1 MRDVLISFLLFF
13 HIFSCSAKKKESQNV
28 ILGADIALDCIL
40 TSPVGDVPNDIYTV
54 GNIEPTDKYPPFTK
68 KLEVFGITL
77 IARDEISNDF
87 MQNVGNTISDMFSIT
102 SDTDLDMQRQVI
114 ESLYKYKTVIPLF
127 YGEDWNI
134 SHSEENSWDETSSS
148 NSLCDIIIEDIPNQ
162 VMEVVEHIL
171 HHVTD
176 VGLHYAMNDDWGLLS
191 DSELYRVT
199 NDAIISGDYD
209 IAQYSDIDEEDVR
222 NRVILQEYAYW
233 IIYTSWDLRQKYGPE
248 ESEWSIMSRNELA
261 TKQSGSYDLFIRTI
275 PKVMTC
281 PGDSILNLFEQ

>member
-1 MRDVLISFLLFF
+1 MRNVLISFLLFF
-13 HIFSCSAKKKESQNV
+13 FIFSCSTKKESQNV
-28 ILGADIALDCIL
+28 ILGADIALDCML
-40 TSPVGDVPNDIYTV
+40 TSPVGDVPNNIYTV
-54 GNIEPTDKYPPFTK
+54 GNIEPTEKYPPFTK
-68 KLEVFGITL
+68 KLEVCGVTL

-87 MQNVGNTISDMFSIT
+87 MQNVGNTISEMFTIT
-102 SDTDLDMQRQVI
+102 SDTDLDIQRQVI
-114 ESLYKYKTVIPLF
+114 ESLYQYKTVIPLF

-134 SHSEENSWDETSSS
+134 SHSEENSWDETSSA
-148 NSLCDIIIEDIPNQ
+148 NSLCDIIMEDIPNQ

-176 VGLHYAMNDDWGLLS
+176 VGLHYVMNDDWGLLS
-191 DSELYRVT
+191 GSELYRVT

-209 IAQYSDIDEEDVR
+209 IAQYSDIGEEDVR

-233 IIYTSWDLRQKYGPE
+233 IIYTAWDLRKKYGPT

-261 TKQSGSYDLFIRTI
+261 TKQSGSYDLFTRTI

-281 PGDSILNLFEQ
+281 PSDSILNLF

>member
-1 MRDVLISFLLFF
+1 MRNVLISFLLFF
-13 HIFSCSAKKKESQNV
+13 FIFSCSTKKESQNV
-28 ILGADIALDCIL
+28 ILGADIALDCML
-40 TSPVGDVPNDIYTV
+40 TSPVGDVPNNIYTV
-54 GNIEPTDKYPPFTK
+54 GNIEPTEKYPPFTK
-68 KLEVFGITL
+68 KLEVCGVTL

-87 MQNVGNTISDMFSIT
+87 MQNVGNTISEMFTIT
-102 SDTDLDMQRQVI
+102 SDTDLDIQRQVI
-114 ESLYKYKTVIPLF
+114 ESLYQYKTVIPLF

-134 SHSEENSWDETSSS
+134 SHSEENSWDETSSA
-148 NSLCDIIIEDIPNQ
+148 NSLCDIIMEDIPNQ

-176 VGLHYAMNDDWGLLS
+176 VGLHYVMNDDWGLLS
-191 DSELYRVT
+191 GSELYRVT

-209 IAQYSDIDEEDVR
+209 IAQYSDIGEEDVR

-233 IIYTSWDLRQKYGPE
+233 IIYTAWDLRKKYGPT

-261 TKQSGSYDLFIRTI
+261 AKQSGSYDLFTRTI

-281 PGDSILNLFEQ
+281 PSDSILNLFEQ

>member
-13 HIFSCSAKKKESQNV
+13 HILSCSTKKESQNV
-28 ILGADIALDCIL
+28 ILGADIALDCML
-40 TSPVGDVPNDIYTV
+40 TSPIGDVPNNIYTV

-87 MQNVGNTISDMFSIT
+87 MENVGNTISEMFSIT

-134 SHSEENSWDETSSS
+134 SYSEENSWDETSSS
-148 NSLCDIIIEDIPNQ
+148 NSLCDIIMEDIPNQ

-209 IAQYSDIDEEDVR
+209 IDQYSDIDEEDIR

-233 IIYTSWDLRQKYGPE
+233 IIYTSWDLRQKYGPT

-261 TKQSGSYDLFIRTI
+261 TKQSGSYDLFTRTI

>member
-13 HIFSCSAKKKESQNV
+13 HIFSCSAKKESQNV
-28 ILGADIALDCIL
+28 ILGAEIALDCIL
-40 TSPVGDVPNDIYTV
+40 TSPIGDVPNDIYTV

-134 SHSEENSWDETSSS
+134 SYSEENSWDETSSA
-148 NSLCDIIIEDIPNQ
+148 NSLCDIIMEDIPNQ

-199 NDAIISGDYD
+199 NDAIISGDYN

-233 IIYTSWDLRQKYGPE
+233 IIYTSWDLRQKYGPA
-248 ESEWSIMSRNELA
+248 ESEWSIMSRNELI
-261 TKQSGSYDLFIRTI
+261 TKQSGSYDLFTRTI

-281 PGDSILNLFEQ
+281 PSDSILNLFEQ

>member
-1 MRDVLISFLLFF
+1 MRNVLISFLLFF
-13 HIFSCSAKKKESQNV
+13 FIFSCSTKKESQNV

-40 TSPVGDVPNDIYTV
+40 TSPIGNVPNDIYTV

-148 NSLCDIIIEDIPNQ
+148 NSLCDIIMEDIPNQ

-191 DSELYRVT
+191 SSELYRVT

-209 IAQYSDIDEEDVR
+209 IAQYSDIDEENVR

-233 IIYTSWDLRQKYGPE
+233 IIYTSWDLRQKYGPA

-261 TKQSGSYDLFIRTI
+261 TKQSGSYDLFTRTI

>member
-1 MRDVLISFLLFF
+1 MRNVLISFLLFF
-13 HIFSCSAKKKESQNV
+13 FIFSCSTKKESQNV
-28 ILGADIALDCIL
+28 ILGVDIALDCML
-40 TSPVGDVPNDIYTV
+40 TSPVGDVPNNIYTV
-54 GNIEPTDKYPPFTK
+54 GNIEPTEKYPPFTK
-68 KLEVFGITL
+68 KLEVCGVTL

-87 MQNVGNTISDMFSIT
+87 MQNVGNTISEMFTIT
-102 SDTDLDMQRQVI
+102 SDTDLDIQRQVI
-114 ESLYKYKTVIPLF
+114 ESLYQYKTVIPLF

-134 SHSEENSWDETSSS
+134 SHSEENSWDETSSA
-148 NSLCDIIIEDIPNQ
+148 NSLCDIIMEDIPNQ

-176 VGLHYAMNDDWGLLS
+176 VGLHYVMNDDWGLLS
-191 DSELYRVT
+191 GSELYRVT

-209 IAQYSDIDEEDVR
+209 IAQYSDISEEDVR

-233 IIYTSWDLRQKYGPE
+233 IIYTAWDLRKKYGPT

-261 TKQSGSYDLFIRTI
+261 TKQSGSYDLFTRTI

-281 PGDSILNLFEQ
+281 PSDSILNLFEQ

>member
-13 HIFSCSAKKKESQNV
+13 HIFSCSAKKESQNV

-40 TSPVGDVPNDIYTV
+40 TSPIGNVPNNIYTV

-134 SHSEENSWDETSSS
+134 SYSEENSWDETSSS
-148 NSLCDIIIEDIPNQ
+148 NSLCDIIMEDIPNQ

-199 NDAIISGDYD
+199 NDAIISGDYN

-233 IIYTSWDLRQKYGPE
+233 IIYTSWDLRQKYGPA
-248 ESEWSIMSRNELA
+248 ESEWSIMSRNELI
-261 TKQSGSYDLFIRTI
+261 TKQSGSYDLFTRTI

-281 PGDSILNLFEQ
+281 PSDSILNLFEQ

>member
-1 MRDVLISFLLFF
+1 MRNVLISFILFF
-13 HIFSCSAKKKESQNV
+13 PIFSCSTKKESQNV
-28 ILGADIALDCIL
+28 ILGSDIALDCML
-40 TSPVGDVPNDIYTV
+40 TSPIGDVPNNIYTV
-54 GNIEPTDKYPPFTK
+54 GNIEPTEKYPPFTK
-68 KLEVFGITL
+68 KLEVCGVTL

-87 MQNVGNTISDMFSIT
+87 MQNVGNTISEMFTIT
-102 SDTDLDMQRQVI
+102 SDTDLDIQRQVI
-114 ESLYKYKTVIPLF
+114 ESLYQYKTVIPLF

-134 SHSEENSWDETSSS
+134 SHSEENSWDETSSA
-148 NSLCDIIIEDIPNQ
+148 NSLCDIIMEDIPNQ

-176 VGLHYAMNDDWGLLS
+176 VGLHYVMNDDWGLLS
-191 DSELYRVT
+191 GSELYRVT

-209 IAQYSDIDEEDVR
+209 IAQYSDISEEDVR

-233 IIYTSWDLRQKYGPE
+233 IIYTAWDLRKKYGPT

-261 TKQSGSYDLFIRTI
+261 TKQSGSYDLFTRTI

-281 PGDSILNLFEQ
+281 PSDSILNLFEQ

>member
-1 MRDVLISFLLFF
+1 MRNVLISFLLFF
-13 HIFSCSAKKKESQNV
+13 FIFSCSTKKESQNV
-28 ILGADIALDCIL
+28 ILGADIALDCML
-40 TSPVGDVPNDIYTV
+40 TSPIGDVPNNIYTV
-54 GNIEPTDKYPPFTK
+54 GNIEPTEKYPPFTK
-68 KLEVFGITL
+68 KLEVCGVTL

-87 MQNVGNTISDMFSIT
+87 MQNVGNTISEMFTIT

-114 ESLYKYKTVIPLF
+114 ESLYQYKTVIPLF

-134 SHSEENSWDETSSS
+134 SHSEENSWDETSSA
-148 NSLCDIIIEDIPNQ
+148 NSLCDIIMEDIPNQ

-176 VGLHYAMNDDWGLLS
+176 VGLHYVMNDDWGLLS
-191 DSELYRVT
+191 GSELYRVT

-209 IAQYSDIDEEDVR
+209 IAQYSDISEEDVR
-222 NRVILQEYAYW
+222 NRVILQEYAYC
-233 IIYTSWDLRQKYGPE
+233 IIYTAWDLRKKYGPT

-261 TKQSGSYDLFIRTI
+261 AKQSGSYDLFTRTI

-281 PGDSILNLFEQ
+281 PSDSILNLFEQ

>member
-13 HIFSCSAKKKESQNV
+13 HILSCSTKKESQNV
-28 ILGADIALDCIL
+28 ILGADIALDCML
-40 TSPVGDVPNDIYTV
+40 TSPIGDVPNNIYTV

-87 MQNVGNTISDMFSIT
+87 MENVGNTISEMFSIT

-134 SHSEENSWDETSSS
+134 SYSEENSWNETSSS
-148 NSLCDIIIEDIPNQ
+148 NSLCDIIMEDIPNQ

-209 IAQYSDIDEEDVR
+209 IDQYSDIDEEDIR

-233 IIYTSWDLRQKYGPE
+233 IIYTSWDLRQKYGPT

-261 TKQSGSYDLFIRTI
+261 TKQSGSYDLFTRTI

>member
-1 MRDVLISFLLFF
+1 MRNVLISFLLFF
-13 HIFSCSAKKKESQNV
+13 FIFSCSTKKESQNV
-28 ILGADIALDCIL
+28 ILGADIALDCML
-40 TSPVGDVPNDIYTV
+40 TSPIGHVPNNIYTV
-54 GNIEPTDKYPPFTK
+54 GNIEPTEKYPPFTK
-68 KLEVFGITL
+68 KLEVCGVTL

-87 MQNVGNTISDMFSIT
+87 MQNVGNTISEMFSIT
-102 SDTDLDMQRQVI
+102 SETDIDIQRQVI

-134 SHSEENSWDETSSS
+134 SQLEESSWDETSSA
-148 NSLCDIIIEDIPNQ
+148 NSLCDIIMEDIPNQ

-176 VGLHYAMNDDWGLLS
+176 VGLHYVMNDDWGLLS
-191 DSELYRVT
+191 GSELYRVT

-209 IAQYSDIDEEDVR
+209 IAQYSDIGEEDVR

-233 IIYTSWDLRQKYGPE
+233 IIYTAWDLRKKYGPT

-261 TKQSGSYDLFIRTI
+261 TKQSGSYDLFTRTI
-275 PKVMTC
+275 PKVLTC
-281 PGDSILNLFEQ
+281 PSDSILNLFEE

>member
-1 MRDVLISFLLFF
+1 MRNVLISFLLFF
-13 HIFSCSAKKKESQNV
+13 FIFSCSTKKESQNV

-40 TSPVGDVPNDIYTV
+40 TSPIEDVPNDIYTV

-77 IARDEISNDF
+77 IATDEISNDF

-148 NSLCDIIIEDIPNQ
+148 NSLCDIIMEDIPNQ

-199 NDAIISGDYD
+199 NDAIISGDYN

-233 IIYTSWDLRQKYGPE
+233 IIYTSWDLRQKYGPA

-261 TKQSGSYDLFIRTI
+261 TKQSGSYDLFTRTI
-275 PKVMTC
+275 PKVLTC
-281 PGDSILNLFEQ
+281 PSDSLLNLFEE

>member
-13 HIFSCSAKKKESQNV
+13 HIFSCSTKKESQNV

-40 TSPVGDVPNDIYTV
+40 TSPIEDVPNNIYTV
-54 GNIEPTDKYPPFTK
+54 GNIEPTEKYPPFTK
-68 KLEVFGITL
+68 KLEVFGVTL

-87 MQNVGNTISDMFSIT
+87 MQNVGNAISEMFSIT
-102 SDTDLDMQRQVI
+102 SDTDLYMQRQVI

-148 NSLCDIIIEDIPNQ
+148 NSLCDIIMEDIPNQ

-199 NDAIISGDYD
+199 NDAIISGDYN

-233 IIYTSWDLRQKYGPE
+233 IIYTSWDLRQKYGPA

-261 TKQSGSYDLFIRTI
+261 TKQSGSYDLFTRTI

>member
-13 HIFSCSAKKKESQNV
+13 HIFSCSTKIESQNV

-40 TSPVGDVPNDIYTV
+40 KSPIEDVPNNIYTV
-54 GNIEPTDKYPPFTK
+54 GNIEPTEKYPPFTK
-68 KLEVFGITL
+68 KLEVCGVTL

-134 SHSEENSWDETSSS
+134 SHLEENSWDETSSS
-148 NSLCDIIIEDIPNQ
+148 NSLCDIIMEDIPNQ

-199 NDAIISGDYD
+199 NDAIISGDYN

-233 IIYTSWDLRQKYGPE
+233 IIYTSWDLRQKYGPA
-248 ESEWSIMSRNELA
+248 ESEWSIMSRNEFA
-261 TKQSGSYDLFIRTI
+261 TKQSGSYDLFTRTI

>member
-13 HIFSCSAKKKESQNV
+13 HILSCSTKKESQNV
-28 ILGADIALDCIL
+28 ILGADIALDCML
-40 TSPVGDVPNDIYTV
+40 TSPIGDVPNNIYTV
-54 GNIEPTDKYPPFTK
+54 GNIEPTDKYSPFTK

-87 MQNVGNTISDMFSIT
+87 MENVGNTISEMFSMT

-134 SHSEENSWDETSSS
+134 SYSEENSWNETSSS
-148 NSLCDIIIEDIPNQ
+148 NSLCDIIMEDIPNQ

-209 IAQYSDIDEEDVR
+209 IDQYSDIDEEDIR

-233 IIYTSWDLRQKYGPE
+233 IIYTSWDLRQKYGPT

-261 TKQSGSYDLFIRTI
+261 TKQSGSYDLFTRTI

>member
-1 MRDVLISFLLFF
+1 MRNVLISFLLFF
-13 HIFSCSAKKKESQNV
+13 FIFSCSTKKESQNV
-28 ILGADIALDCIL
+28 ILGEDIALDCML
-40 TSPVGDVPNDIYTV
+40 TSPIGHVPNNIYTV
-54 GNIEPTDKYPPFTK
+54 GNIEPTEKYPPFTK
-68 KLEVFGITL
+68 KLEVCGVTL

-87 MQNVGNTISDMFSIT
+87 MQNVGNTISEMFTIT
-102 SDTDLDMQRQVI
+102 SDTDLDIQRQVI
-114 ESLYKYKTVIPLF
+114 ESLYQYKTVIPLF

-134 SHSEENSWDETSSS
+134 SHSEENSWDETSSA
-148 NSLCDIIIEDIPNQ
+148 NSLCDIIMEDIPNQ

-176 VGLHYAMNDDWGLLS
+176 VGLHYVMNDDWGLLS
-191 DSELYRVT
+191 GSELYRVT

-209 IAQYSDIDEEDVR
+209 IAQYSDIGEEDVR

-233 IIYTSWDLRQKYGPE
+233 IIYTAWDLRKKYGPT

-261 TKQSGSYDLFIRTI
+261 AKQSGSYDLFTRTI

-281 PGDSILNLFEQ
+281 PSDSILNLFEQ

>member
-1 MRDVLISFLLFF
+1 MRNVLISFLLFF
-13 HIFSCSAKKKESQNV
+13 FIFSCSTKKESQNV
-28 ILGADIALDCIL
+28 ILGEDIALDCML
-40 TSPVGDVPNDIYTV
+40 TSPIGHVPNNIYTV
-54 GNIEPTDKYPPFTK
+54 GNIEPTEKYPPFTK
-68 KLEVFGITL
+68 KLEVCGVTL

-87 MQNVGNTISDMFSIT
+87 MQNVGNTISEMFTIT
-102 SDTDLDMQRQVI
+102 SDTDLDIQRQVI
-114 ESLYKYKTVIPLF
+114 ESLYQYKTVIPLF

-134 SHSEENSWDETSSS
+134 SHSEENSWDETSSA
-148 NSLCDIIIEDIPNQ
+148 NSLCDIIMEDIPNQ

-176 VGLHYAMNDDWGLLS
+176 VGLHYVMNDDWGLLS
-191 DSELYRVT
+191 GSELYRVT

-209 IAQYSDIDEEDVR
+209 IAQYSDISEEDVR

-233 IIYTSWDLRQKYGPE
+233 IIYTAWDLRKRYGPT

-261 TKQSGSYDLFIRTI
+261 AKQSGSYDLFTRTI

-281 PGDSILNLFEQ
+281 PSDSILNLFEQ

>member
-1 MRDVLISFLLFF
+1 MRNVLISFLLFF
-13 HIFSCSAKKKESQNV
+13 FIFSCSTKKESQNV
-28 ILGADIALDCIL
+28 ILGADIALDCML
-40 TSPVGDVPNDIYTV
+40 TSPVGDVPNNIYTV
-54 GNIEPTDKYPPFTK
+54 GNIEPTEKYPPFTK
-68 KLEVFGITL
+68 KLEVCGVTL

-87 MQNVGNTISDMFSIT
+87 MQNVGNTISEMFTIT
-102 SDTDLDMQRQVI
+102 SDTDLDIQRQVI
-114 ESLYKYKTVIPLF
+114 ESLYQYKTVIPLF

-134 SHSEENSWDETSSS
+134 SHSEENSWDETSSA
-148 NSLCDIIIEDIPNQ
+148 NSLCDIIMEDIPNQ

-176 VGLHYAMNDDWGLLS
+176 VGLHYVMNDDWGLLS
-191 DSELYRVT
+191 GSELYRVT

-209 IAQYSDIDEEDVR
+209 IAQYSDIGEEDVR

-233 IIYTSWDLRQKYGPE
+233 IIYTAWDLRKKYGPT

-261 TKQSGSYDLFIRTI
+261 TKQSGSYDLFTRTI

-281 PGDSILNLFEQ
+281 PSDSILNLFEQ

>member
-1 MRDVLISFLLFF
+1 MRNVLISFLLFF
-13 HIFSCSAKKKESQNV
+13 FIFSCSTKKESQNV
-28 ILGADIALDCIL
+28 ILGADIALDCML
-40 TSPVGDVPNDIYTV
+40 TSPIGDVPNNIYTV
-54 GNIEPTDKYPPFTK
+54 GNIEPTEKYPPFTK
-68 KLEVFGITL
+68 KLEVCGVTL

-87 MQNVGNTISDMFSIT
+87 MKNVGNTISDMFSIT
-102 SDTDLDMQRQVI
+102 SDTDLDMQRRVI
-114 ESLYKYKTVIPLF
+114 ESLYKYNTVIPLF

-134 SHSEENSWDETSSS
+134 SHSEENSWDETSSA
-148 NSLCDIIIEDIPNQ
+148 NSLCDIIMEDIPNQ

-209 IAQYSDIDEEDVR
+209 IAQYSDIGEEDVR

-233 IIYTSWDLRQKYGPE
+233 IIYTAWDLRKKYGPT
-248 ESEWSIMSRNELA
+248 ESEWSIISRNELA
-261 TKQSGSYDLFIRTI
+261 TKQSGSYDLFTRTI

>member
-1 MRDVLISFLLFF
+1 MRNVLISFLLFF
-13 HIFSCSAKKKESQNV
+13 FIFSCSTKKESQNV
-28 ILGADIALDCIL
+28 ILGADISLDCML
-40 TSPVGDVPNDIYTV
+40 TSPVGDVPNNIYTV
-54 GNIEPTDKYPPFTK
+54 GNIEPTEKYPPFTK
-68 KLEVFGITL
+68 KLEVCGVTL

-87 MQNVGNTISDMFSIT
+87 MQNVGNTISEMFTIT
-102 SDTDLDMQRQVI
+102 SDTDLDIQRQVI
-114 ESLYKYKTVIPLF
+114 ESLYQYKTVIPLF

-134 SHSEENSWDETSSS
+134 SHSEENSWDETSSA
-148 NSLCDIIIEDIPNQ
+148 NSLCDIIMEDIPNQ

-176 VGLHYAMNDDWGLLS
+176 VGLHYVMNDDWGLLS
-191 DSELYRVT
+191 GSELYRVT

-209 IAQYSDIDEEDVR
+209 IAQYSDIGEEDVR

-233 IIYTSWDLRQKYGPE
+233 IIYTAWDLRKKYGPT

-261 TKQSGSYDLFIRTI
+261 AKQSGSYDLFTRTI

-281 PGDSILNLFEQ
+281 PSDSILNLFEQ

>member
-1 MRDVLISFLLFF
+1 MRNVLISFLLFF
-13 HIFSCSAKKKESQNV
+13 FIFSCSTKKESQNV
-28 ILGADIALDCIL
+28 ILGADIALDCML
-40 TSPVGDVPNDIYTV
+40 TSPIGDVTNNIYTV
-54 GNIEPTDKYPPFTK
+54 GNIEPTEKYPPFTK
-68 KLEVFGITL
+68 KLEVCGVTL

-114 ESLYKYKTVIPLF
+114 ESLYRYKTVIPLF

-148 NSLCDIIIEDIPNQ
+148 NSLCDIIMEDIPNQ

-233 IIYTSWDLRQKYGPE
+233 IIYTSWDLRQKYGPA

-261 TKQSGSYDLFIRTI
+261 TKQSGSYDLFTRTI

>member
-13 HIFSCSAKKKESQNV
+13 HIFSCSAKKESQNV

-40 TSPVGDVPNDIYTV
+40 TSSIGNVPNNIYTV

-134 SHSEENSWDETSSS
+134 SHLEENSLDETSSS
-148 NSLCDIIIEDIPNQ
+148 NSLCDIIMEDIPNQ

-199 NDAIISGDYD
+199 NDAIISGDYN

-233 IIYTSWDLRQKYGPE
+233 IIYTSWDLRQKYGPA
-248 ESEWSIMSRNELA
+248 ESEWSIMSRNELI
-261 TKQSGSYDLFIRTI
+261 TKQSGSYDLFTRTI

-281 PGDSILNLFEQ
+281 PSDSILNLFEQ

>member
-1 MRDVLISFLLFF
+1 MRNVLISFLLFF
-13 HIFSCSAKKKESQNV
+13 FIFSCSTKKESQNV
-28 ILGADIALDCIL
+28 ILGSDIALDCML
-40 TSPVGDVPNDIYTV
+40 TSPIGDVPNNIYTV
-54 GNIEPTDKYPPFTK
+54 GNIELTEKYPPFTK
-68 KLEVFGITL
+68 KLEVCGITL

-148 NSLCDIIIEDIPNQ
+148 NSLCDIIMEDIPNQ

-176 VGLHYAMNDDWGLLS
+176 VGLHYAMDDDWGLLS

-199 NDAIISGDYD
+199 NEAIISGDYD

-233 IIYTSWDLRQKYGPE
+233 IIYTSWDLRQKYGPA

-261 TKQSGSYDLFIRTI
+261 TKQSGSYDLFTRTI

>member
-13 HIFSCSAKKKESQNV
+13 HIFSCSAKKESQNV

-40 TSPVGDVPNDIYTV
+40 TSPIGDVPNDIYTV

-148 NSLCDIIIEDIPNQ
+148 NSLCDIIMEDIPNQ

-191 DSELYRVT
+191 SSELYRVT

-209 IAQYSDIDEEDVR
+209 IAQYSDIDEENVR

-233 IIYTSWDLRQKYGPE
+233 IIYTSWDLRQKYGPA

-261 TKQSGSYDLFIRTI
+261 TKQSGSYDLFTRTI

>member
-1 MRDVLISFLLFF
+1 M
-13 HIFSCSAKKKESQNV
+13 
-28 ILGADIALDCIL
+28 L
-40 TSPVGDVPNDIYTV
+40 TSPIGDVPNNIYTV
-54 GNIEPTDKYPPFTK
+54 GNIEPTEKYPHFTK
-68 KLEVFGITL
+68 KLEVCGVTL

-102 SDTDLDMQRQVI
+102 SDTDLDMQRRVI

-134 SHSEENSWDETSSS
+134 SHSEENSWDETSSA
-148 NSLCDIIIEDIPNQ
+148 NSLCDIIMEDIPNQ

-176 VGLHYAMNDDWGLLS
+176 VGLHYAMNDNWGLLS
-191 DSELYRVT
+191 SSELYRVT

-233 IIYTSWDLRQKYGPE
+233 IIYTSWDLRQKYGPT

-261 TKQSGSYDLFIRTI
+261 TKQSGSYDLFTRTI
-275 PKVMTC
+275 PKVLTC
-281 PGDSILNLFEQ
+281 PSDSILNLFEQ

>member
-1 MRDVLISFLLFF
+1 MRNVLISFLLFF
-13 HIFSCSAKKKESQNV
+13 FIFSCSTKKESQNV
-28 ILGADIALDCIL
+28 ILGADIALDCML
-40 TSPVGDVPNDIYTV
+40 TSPIGDVPNNIYTV
-54 GNIEPTDKYPPFTK
+54 GNIEPTEKYPPFTK
-68 KLEVFGITL
+68 KLEVCGVTL

-87 MQNVGNTISDMFSIT
+87 MQNVGNTISEMFTIT
-102 SDTDLDMQRQVI
+102 SDTDLDIQRQVI
-114 ESLYKYKTVIPLF
+114 ESLYQYKTVIPLF

-134 SHSEENSWDETSSS
+134 SHSEENSWDETSSA
-148 NSLCDIIIEDIPNQ
+148 NSLCDIIMEDIPNQ

-176 VGLHYAMNDDWGLLS
+176 VGLHYVMNDDWGLLS
-191 DSELYRVT
+191 GSELYRVT

-209 IAQYSDIDEEDVR
+209 IAQYSDISEEDVR

-233 IIYTSWDLRQKYGPE
+233 IIYTAWDLRKKYGPT

-261 TKQSGSYDLFIRTI
+261 AKQSGSYDLFTRTI

-281 PGDSILNLFEQ
+281 PSDSILNLFEQ